1 MTEIPFL
8 GGKLRFIQS
17 ETGHRAGTDAVLLAA
32 TVPDHFS
39 GRVVDAGAASGAVGL
54 AVAARVPTARVRL
67 VEIDRNEAELARLN
81 RSANGFDER
90 MDIIVGDLLASYQAR
105 KALHLTL
112 ADADRVITNPPFL
125 DESRTRSS
133 PDRHRQRAHNMPE
146 GGLERWIVAC
156 HAMLVSHGVFTMIHR
171 TDHLSGLLSLFEGRF
186 GSISILPIYPHDG
199 SNASRVLIE
208 GIKDSRAPT
217 RLMSGLVLHES
228 DGRFT
233 PRSDSLHRGLLALPL
248 SH

>member
-8 GGKLRFIQS
+8 GGKLRLIQS

-32 TVPDHFS
+32 TVPDEFS
-39 GRVVDAGAASGAVGL
+39 GLVVDAGAASGAVGL
-54 AVAARVPTARVRL
+54 AVAARVPTAKVRL
-67 VEIDRNEAELARLN
+67 VEIDTKEAELARLN
-81 RSANGFDER
+81 CTANGFEER
-90 MDIIVGDLLASYQAR
+90 LEVIEGDLLASYQAR
-105 KALHLTL
+105 TALHLTL
-112 ADADRVITNPPFL
+112 SDADRVITNPPFL
-125 DESRTRSS
+125 DEKRTRAS
-133 PDRHRQRAHNMPE
+133 PDRNRQRAHSMPE

-156 HAMLVSHGVFTMIHR
+156 HAMLKSQGILTMIHR
-171 TDHLSGLLSLFEGRF
+171 ADHLSELLLAFEGRF
-186 GSISILPIYPHDG
+186 GSLSILPIYPREG

-217 RLMSGLVLHES
+217 LFMPGLVLHEA

-233 PRSDSLHRGLLALPL
+233 ARSDALHRGLLALPF